1 MRELWRRY
9 SKNKDVIDDIKRGL
23 LGNKGNGSKLLRG
36 IGKAIEVRW
45 EEFPILESLKNGS
58 LLYSTVGMEESGIR
72 GNFSKIS

>member
-1 MRELWRRY
+1 MRELLRRY

-23 LGNKGNGSKLLRG
+23 LGNKGNESKLLIG
-36 IGKAIEVRW
+36 IGKAIQVRW

-58 LLYSTVGMEESGIR
+58 LLYSTVGMEESGFR